1 MKRCLTLALA
11 AGLLSS
17 CGYHLGGFKP
27 TAMQDMNTFCVEMF
41 DNETVIP
48 NVAVQMTT
56 ALTDAVQRDGT
67 YTLAPR
73 DRADFTIS
81 GTVNNVV
88 RNSLSNDYWDS
99 YRSLE
104 IGVNVHVTYVVTDNR
119 TGKEIYRAVASGRCS
134 HFNDEGNVQSA
145 MDSAL
150 SFATRRAAE
159 AVVNNIANR

>member
-17 CGYHLGGFKP
+17 CGYHLGGYKP
-27 TAMQDMNTFCVEMF
+27 AAMQNMNTFCVEMF
-41 DNETVIP
+41 DNETTVP
-48 NVAVQMTT
+48 GVAVQMTT

-67 YTLAPR
+67 YTLASR
-73 DRADFTIS
+73 DSADFRIS
-81 GTVNNVV
+81 GAVSSII
-88 RNSLSNDYWDS
+88 RNSLSNDYMDA

-104 IGVNVHVTYVVTDNR
+104 IGVQVHVRYTVTDNR
-119 TGKEIYRAVASGRCS
+119 TGKVIYQSVASGQGS
-134 HFNDEGNVQSA
+134 HFNNEGSVQSS

-159 AVVNNIANR
+159 SVVNTIANR

>member
-1 MKRCLTLALA
+1 MKRCLTFALA

-17 CGYHLGGFKP
+17 CGYHLGGVKP
-27 TAMQDMNTFCVEMF
+27 AAMQDMNTFCVEMF
-41 DNETVIP
+41 DNETVVP

-73 DRADFTIS
+73 DKADFRIT
-81 GTVNNVV
+81 GTVYHVV
-88 RNSLSNDYWDS
+88 RNSLSNDYFDA

-104 IGVNVHVTYVVTDNR
+104 LAVNVQVKYAVTDNR
-119 TGKEIYRAVASGRCS
+119 TGKVVTQSSVSGQGT
-134 HFNDEGNVQSA
+134 HFNDEGNVQSS

-150 SFATRRAAE
+150 SYATRRAAE
-159 AVVNNIANR
+159 AIVNNIANR